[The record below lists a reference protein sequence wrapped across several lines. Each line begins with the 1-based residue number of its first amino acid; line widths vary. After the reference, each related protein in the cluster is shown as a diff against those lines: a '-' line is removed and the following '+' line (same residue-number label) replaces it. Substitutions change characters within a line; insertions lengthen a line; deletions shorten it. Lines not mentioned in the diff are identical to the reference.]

1 MSDKSAARHAAP
13 QPTRNPR
20 DLAER
25 DTLQQIDQQ
34 FLNDQLAALLAS
46 PTLARVADR
55 HSEGHDD
62 PSEFDSF
69 DADLERDTE
78 PSLDTQLLRDAL
90 NAGLK

>member
-1 MSDKSAARHAAP
+1 VSDKSAARQNAP
-13 QPTRNPR
+13 QPRRNPR
-20 DLAER
+20 NLGER
-25 DTLQQIDQQ
+25 DTLRQIDQQ

-62 PSEFDSF
+62 PSEFDSL
-69 DADLERDTE
+69 DADSERDTE